1 MSQDTQSLKDE
12 LDILRHN
19 TDKVSKLE
27 NTIQTYKI
35 KLEEMS
41 DLKNQIKLLETTNT
55 KYMEQII
62 QMEEVCFFN
71 FYSTTNRTRINFF
84 FNFKGR

>member
-1 MSQDTQSLKDE
+1 MELKKMSQDTQALKDE

-27 NTIQTYKI
+27 TTIQTYKI

-41 DLKNQIKLLETTNT
+41 D
-55 KYMEQII
+55 
-62 QMEEVCFFN
+62 
-71 FYSTTNRTRINFF
+71 
-84 FNFKGR
+84 